1 MLSPK
6 TLPSRFRE
14 FCRTRGLLGEQDTVI
29 AAVSG
34 GVDSM
39 VLLDLLARERGLR
52 VIVGHFNH
60 GLRGA
65 ESDGDEEFVARR
77 AGEYGLPFK
86 AGRGDTAAES
96 GRRKVGIQEAA
107 RDLRYDFLRQ
117 VRDSAGGGVIATA
130 HHADDNAETILL
142 HLFRGTGVQGMAG
155 IPVARDGIIRPL
167 LFAGR
172 AEIEEFARNERL
184 PFRTDSSNAKDG
196 YTRNALR
203 HRVLP
208 LLKDVVSPSVV
219 ENINRSGEN
228 FRALAA
234 YIMEEAGKALEAC
247 TTGRGEGGIRL
258 SLDRV
263 AGLPL
268 FVRRLA
274 VMGALEEAA
283 GSASGSE
290 HVDAVLELLE
300 NAPGTRVMLPGG
312 AVAERMRDEILIG
325 PPAPGGEFAYTVEV
339 GRAYSLRGFR
349 FASALVEARGPAAG
363 RGTEYADA
371 GATGPGPLT
380 LRSWREGDTFVP
392 LGMGGRKKVSD
403 FFVDEKIPGRGK
415 KSVPLLVTP
424 GDDIVWVC
432 GMRLDDRFKVTP
444 ATRRIVKLEY
454 STPFQA

>member
-1 MLSPK
+1 M
-6 TLPSRFRE
+6 RFSEYR
-14 FCRTRGLLGEQDTVI
+14 RTHGLFGEHDTVI

-39 VLLDLLARERGLR
+39 VLLDLLARERG
-52 VIVGHFNH
+52 VSVVVGHFNH

-77 AGEYGLPFK
+77 AGEYGFPFH

-107 RDLRYDFLRQ
+107 RELRYGFLRQ
-117 VRDSAGGGVIATA
+117 LRESVGGGRIATA

-172 AEIEEFARNERL
+172 AEIEDFARHERL
-184 PFRTDSSNAKDG
+184 PFRTDSSNAHDE
-196 YTRNALR
+196 YTRNAVR
-203 HRVLP
+203 HQVLP

-228 FRALAA
+228 FRALAT
-234 YIMEEAGKALEAC
+234 YIMEEAGKALGAC
-247 TTGRGEGGIRL
+247 TSGRGDGGIRL
-258 SLDRV
+258 FLDRL
-263 AGLPL
+263 AAQPL
-268 FVRRLA
+268 LLRQLA
-274 VMGALEEAA
+274 VRAALDETAGAAA
-283 GSASGSE
+283 SAE
-290 HVDAVLELLE
+290 HVESVLALLE
-300 NAPGTRVMLPGG
+300 NAPGASVMLPGG
-312 AVAERMRDEILIG
+312 ATAERTRGELVIG
-325 PPAPGGEFAYTVEV
+325 PAAPSVEFAYTVEV
-339 GRAYSLRGFR
+339 GRSYELRGFR
-349 FASALVEARGPAAG
+349 FATTVVSARGPASG

-371 GATGPGPLT
+371 TSTGPGPLT
-380 LRSWREGDTFVP
+380 LRSWHEGDAFVP

-403 FFVDEKIPGRGK
+403 YFVDEKVPARDK

-424 GDDIVWVC
+424 GGEIVWVC

-444 ATRRIVKLEY
+444 ATRRVIKLEY
-454 STPFQA
+454 SSPHQA

>member
-6 TLPSRFRE
+6 TLPLRFRE
-14 FCRTRGLLGEQDTVI
+14 YCRTHVLFGEHDTVI

-65 ESDGDEEFVARR
+65 ESDGDEAFVARR
-77 AGEYGLPFK
+77 TADYGFSFH
-86 AGRGDTAAES
+86 AGRGDTAGES
-96 GRRKVGIQEAA
+96 QRRKVGIQEAA

-117 VRDSAGGGVIATA
+117 IRESAGGGRIATA

-167 LFAGR
+167 LFTGR
-172 AEIEEFARNERL
+172 AEIEEFARNEQL

-196 YTRNALR
+196 YTRNAVR

-208 LLKDVVSPSVV
+208 LLKEVVSPSVV

-234 YIMEEAGKALEAC
+234 YIMEEAARTLEAC
-247 TTGRGEGGIRL
+247 TAGRSAGGIRL
-258 SLDRV
+258 AIDRLS
-263 AGLPL
+263 AQPL
-268 FVRRLA
+268 LLRQLA
-274 VMGALEEAA
+274 VRGALDEAA
-283 GSASGSE
+283 GAAAGTE
-290 HVDAVLELLE
+290 HVDAVLALLE
-300 NAPGTRVMLPGG
+300 NEPGARIDLPGG
-312 AVAERMRDEILIG
+312 TGAERTRDELVIG
-325 PPAPGGEFAYTVEV
+325 PADGAAGFDYTVEV
-339 GRAYSLRGFR
+339 GRAYTLRGFR
-349 FASALVEARGPAAG
+349 FAATLVAARGPAAG
-363 RGTEYADA
+363 RETEYADA
-371 GATGPGPLT
+371 AATGPGPLT
-380 LRSWREGDTFVP
+380 LRSWREGDAFVP
-392 LGMGGRKKVSD
+392 LGMEGRKKVSD
-403 FFVDEKIPGRGK
+403 FFVDEKVPARGK
-415 KSVPLLVTP
+415 KSIPLLLTP
-424 GDDIVWVC
+424 GGEIVWVC

-444 ATRRIVKLEY
+444 ATRRVMKLEY
-454 STPFQA
+454 STPLQT